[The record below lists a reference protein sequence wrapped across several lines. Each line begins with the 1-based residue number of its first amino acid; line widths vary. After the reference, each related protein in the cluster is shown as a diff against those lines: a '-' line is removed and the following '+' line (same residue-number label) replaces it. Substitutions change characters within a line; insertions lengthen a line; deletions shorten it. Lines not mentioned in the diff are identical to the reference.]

1 MLACSAKIQQNGA
14 KCKSAKMGAE
24 GPNPKKRKIRTGRR
38 QRGVVVSEQPA
49 DDDEKGGCIII
60 QFFRPP
66 SLCVA
71 IETETRLKRPFLGNL
86 AKISESRGV

>member
-38 QRGVVVSEQPA
+38 QRGAVVSEQPA
-49 DDDEKGGCIII
+49 DDDEKG
-60 QFFRPP
+60 
-66 SLCVA
+66 A
-71 IETETRLKRPFLGNL
+71 DTREDVCAVCGG
-86 AKISESRGV
+86 IGTD

>member
-1 MLACSAKIQQNGA
+1 MYYTKGDFIATSLLAA
-14 KCKSAKMGAE
+14 MW
-24 GPNPKKRKIRTGRR
+24 
-38 QRGVVVSEQPA
+38 
-49 DDDEKGGCIII
+49 GCIII

>member
-1 MLACSAKIQQNGA
+1 MILIAT
-14 KCKSAKMGAE
+14 E
-24 GPNPKKRKIRTGRR
+24 
-38 QRGVVVSEQPA
+38 PA
-49 DDDEKGGCIII
+49 IIAHCGGCIII

>member
-1 MLACSAKIQQNGA
+1 MDMALLSCA
-14 KCKSAKMGAE
+14 
-24 GPNPKKRKIRTGRR
+24 P
-38 QRGVVVSEQPA
+38 
-49 DDDEKGGCIII
+49 GGCIII